1 MADFMVDDLQATLQ
15 QLRQTQGNPAVSV
28 FVPTHRTFPDNEQDH
43 IALKNQLKVVEE
55 RVGEEYDKRTAQAML
70 DAIDAQIADI
80 DHNYNLDT
88 LAIFATPDSAQVL
101 RLPFDTPERVIVGD
115 KFAIRDLMRNLSQSL
130 NYYVLAVTNDSA
142 RLIEGVDD
150 RLVKEIKEGSAR
162 QKNMKNIPFPIHN
175 TTLPTNSKA
184 DRTGSSDDDKYLK
197 EFFNRVDKSMQ
208 EIHGVAPKPV
218 FVMADSQNIGVYE
231 QVCDNPSIIAGKID
245 NIDHMDDANPQAF
258 IDAVQSLVEQ
268 QREARYTTA
277 EGELEKARN
286 ENMLRTDLQEVYRA
300 AFEGNAQTLLVKT
313 GYRVP
318 ARIDETAQ
326 TLQVVDESDENSPN
340 VIDDA
345 VGEIIDLAKQNG
357 ANVVF
362 MPADRM
368 DDKEPVVLIT
378 RY

>member
-1 MADFMVDDLQATLQ
+1 
-15 QLRQTQGNPAVSV
+15 
-28 FVPTHRTFPDNEQDH
+28 
-43 IALKNQLKVVEE
+43 
-55 RVGEEYDKRTAQAML
+55 
-70 DAIDAQIADI
+70 
-80 DHNYNLDT
+80 
-88 LAIFATPDSAQVL
+88 
-101 RLPFDTPERVIVGD
+101 
-115 KFAIRDLMRNLSQSL
+115 
-130 NYYVLAVTNDSA
+130 
-142 RLIEGVDD
+142 
-150 RLVKEIKEGSAR
+150 
-162 QKNMKNIPFPIHN
+162 
-175 TTLPTNSKA
+175 
-184 DRTGSSDDDKYLK
+184 
-197 EFFNRVDKSMQ
+197 MQ

>member
-1 MADFMVDDLQATLQ
+1 MADFMVDDLQGTLQ
-15 QLRQTQGNPAVSV
+15 QLRQAQGNPAVSI
-28 FVPTHRTFPDNEQDH
+28 FVPTHRTFPDNDQDP
-43 IALKNQLKVVEE
+43 IALKNQLKVAEE
-55 RVGEEYDKRTAQAML
+55 RVSEEYDKRTAQAIL
-70 DAIDAQIADI
+70 DAIGAQVADI

-88 LAIFATPDSAQVL
+88 LAIFATPDDAQVL
-101 RLPFDTPERVIVGD
+101 RLPFDTPERVIVGH
-115 KFAIRDLMRNLSQSL
+115 KFATRDLMRNLSQSL
-130 NYYVLAVTNDSA
+130 NYYVLVVTSDSA
-142 RLIEGVDD
+142 RLIEGIDA

-162 QKNMKNIPFPIHN
+162 QQAMRNIPFPIHN

-208 EIHGVAPKPV
+208 EIHGIAPKPV
-218 FVMADSQNIGVYE
+218 FVMADSQNLGVYE

-258 IDAVQSLVEQ
+258 IDAVQALVEA
-268 QREARYTTA
+268 QRETRYTAAT
-277 EGELEKARN
+277 GELEKARN
-286 ENMLRTDLQEVYRA
+286 ENMVRTDLQEIYRA
-300 AFEGNAQTLLVKT
+300 VFAGNAQTLLVTT

-326 TLQVVDESDENSPN
+326 TLQVVDTADENSPN
-340 VIDDA
+340 VTDDA
-345 VGEIIDLAKQNG
+345 VGEIIDLANQNG
-357 ANVVF
+357 ATVVF

-368 DDKEPVVLIT
+368 DDHAPIVLIT